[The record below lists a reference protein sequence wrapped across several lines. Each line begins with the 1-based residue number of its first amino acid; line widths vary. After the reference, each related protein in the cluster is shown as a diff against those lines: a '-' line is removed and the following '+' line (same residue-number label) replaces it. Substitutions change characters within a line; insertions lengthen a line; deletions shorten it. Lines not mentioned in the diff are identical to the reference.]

1 MAEGKVLKSNG
12 LLGERGRRR
21 CNSRLGVGQLLST
34 FQLGLHDA
42 VFGRQVFV
50 PRQQLLVHRPRHV
63 SQDARPIRKRPLPY
77 PDSAT
82 ASWTVRE
89 IVLSRLRNYYRRRP
103 NHCSPAVSVF
113 WPYGI
118 VCPSI
123 LVLLVPTRSRLPAL
137 PGTVQPAARR
147 TDTPAESRPPRGSA
161 PRRRSSP
168 IVPSFN
174 PAAAPSPPPPRPAPP
189 GRQRR

>member
-1 MAEGKVLKSNG
+1 MEKPSVPRLFTGPDRPRRQLSGKVVAEGKVLKSNG

-89 IVLSRLRNYYRRRP
+89 IVLNRLRNYYRRRP

-113 WPYGI
+113 WPYE
-118 VCPSI
+118 VPI
-123 LVLLVPTRSRLPAL
+123 LSL
-137 PGTVQPAARR
+137 
-147 TDTPAESRPPRGSA
+147 RPIDETNGA
-161 PRRRSSP
+161 
-168 IVPSFN
+168 
-174 PAAAPSPPPPRPAPP
+174 
-189 GRQRR
+189 Q

>member
-1 MAEGKVLKSNG
+1 MPAAKSSETTRKMAAHAATVLVRRVLVAEGKVLKSNG

-63 SQDARPIRKRPLPY
+63 SQDARLIRKRPLPY

-89 IVLSRLRNYYRRRP
+89 IVLNRLRNYYRRRP

-113 WPYGI
+113 WPYEMEGHGAYGFLASP
-118 VCPSI
+118 VNHDP
-123 LVLLVPTRSRLPAL
+123 
-137 PGTVQPAARR
+137 
-147 TDTPAESRPPRGSA
+147 GSA
-161 PRRRSSP
+161 L
-168 IVPSFN
+168 I
-174 PAAAPSPPPPRPAPP
+174 
-189 GRQRR
+189 